1 MSLEEKKIVLK
12 QVLKERWKAALLPV
26 WVYVFFL
33 LMKLIGATE
42 VSWWVGLVP
51 PAFVAV
57 VEGAIVLEV
66 WLLVK
71 AKEAEEEV
79 KS

>member
-1 MSLEEKKIVLK
+1 M
-12 QVLKERWKAALLPV
+12 LPV

-51 PAFVAV
+51 PAFIAV

>member
-1 MSLEEKKIVLK
+1 M
-12 QVLKERWKAALLPV
+12 
-26 WVYVFFL
+26 FFL

-51 PAFVAV
+51 PAFIAV